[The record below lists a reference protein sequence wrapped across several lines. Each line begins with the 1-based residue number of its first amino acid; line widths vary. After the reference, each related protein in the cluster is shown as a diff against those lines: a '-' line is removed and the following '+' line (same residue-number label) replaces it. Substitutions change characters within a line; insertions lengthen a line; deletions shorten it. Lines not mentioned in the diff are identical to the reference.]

1 MVPIVYANSS
11 ISARWTTIKIPIH
24 NTMEPHYQVPAEKP
38 RELSEYYY
46 IQLKEEKN
54 GVIRM
59 NTYKTC
65 TS

>member
-1 MVPIVYANSS
+1 MDPY
-11 ISARWTTIKIPIH
+11 
-24 NTMEPHYQVPAEKP
+24 YQVPSEKP

-59 NTYKTC
+59 NTYKHAPPET
-65 TS
+65 